1 MTDHILEEKWKEQM
15 ENCET
20 YVMCSTLNQIVNY
33 LPLKQILEVQKKSG
47 NDRKKLRIVNLTYAR
62 QTEES
67 SKREAENIRGRFPN
81 EEWDENF
88 KNVVTEQLSG
98 FSHKLVLDMDTQVRL
113 DRRMDIE
120 QLGYEIEKVISEESS
135 AHSAVIWNLT
145 GGQRNELLAI
155 ERFIERD
162 TKNANMVLYLEG
174 NTQRCTVGC
183 CDDTQWK
190 YKELKGVYEDRE
202 LTLET
207 VLKLAGYEMTSKESY
222 RFSDSFDADSEEEK
236 RRKEYDKIFA
246 YYRTHP
252 EFCKKLIETNK
263 AKNSWVAF
271 EELLKSEF
279 KQKDKDNS
287 LPDKDVKDK
296 KDIDTDID
304 IGIIKE
310 SVRGRGGYP
319 FGYFLEYL
327 TEAAVINYVKNKEV
341 LYKSYFNSL
350 VFDVSVSKGNRPKGS
365 SGKISKQ
372 DQFCQLDMV
381 LLLNSGQMVVFECK
395 SGGMPAN
402 DAKAREYTAFALGGV
417 YGKPVL
423 VTPMLKSDIEND
435 KCKSNKETED
445 GIYKNIVSACRAAER
460 AGLDICYLDELENS
474 IESIFNEIMMT
485 YGGEKQ

>member
-67 SKREAENIRGRFPN
+67 SKREAGNIRGRFPN

-88 KNVVTEQLSG
+88 KNVVTEKLSG
-98 FSHKLVLDMDTQVRL
+98 FPTKLVLDMDTQVRL

-120 QLGYEIEKVISEESS
+120 QLGYEIEKVISKESS

-162 TKNANMVLYLEG
+162 TKNTNMVLYLEG

-222 RFSDSFDADSEEEK
+222 RFSDRFDADSEEEK

-263 AKNSWVAF
+263 ATDSWRAF
-271 EELLKSEF
+271 EELLNSEF

-287 LPDKDVKDK
+287 LPDKDV
-296 KDIDTDID
+296 
-304 IGIIKE
+304 IIE

-327 TEAAVINYVKNKEV
+327 TEAAVINYVKNKEA

-350 VFDVSVSKGNRPKGS
+350 VFDVLVSKGNRPKGS

-423 VTPMLKSDIEND
+423 VTPILKSDIEND

-460 AGLDICYLDELENS
+460 AGLDICYLNNLAND
-474 IESIFNEIMMT
+474 IETIFNEIMMT